1 MTWSKSCIA
10 SELSR
15 TPKVGTDNPVDATL
29 TTDATFQ
36 INNTNLYVPEVTLSI
51 NDAKFYENIKQ
62 GFKRTILWKKYRS
75 EITTQPKNINL
86 NYLIDQHLEI
96 LIDCFYFHSKRVI
109 MILHEICFGE
119 YYMPLVE
126 IKDFN
131 VLIHNKAFFD
141 QPVKNEQ
148 ELYEKLIEISRNN
161 NYTTG
166 KLSDFSYHQ
175 NYYKQIEN

>member
-1 MTWSKSCIA
+1 MTWSKSCVA

-36 INNTNLYVPEVTLSI
+36 INNTKLYVPEVTLSI

-75 EITTQPKNINL
+75 EITTRPKNINL

-109 MILHEICFGE
+109 IISYTKFV
-119 YYMPLVE
+119 LVS
-126 IKDFN
+126 ITC
-131 VLIHNKAFFD
+131 
-141 QPVKNEQ
+141 P
-148 ELYEKLIEISRNN
+148 
-161 NYTTG
+161 
-166 KLSDFSYHQ
+166 
-175 NYYKQIEN
+175 

>member
-1 MTWSKSCIA
+1 MFL
-10 SELSR
+10 LSF
-15 TPKVGTDNPVDATL
+15 KKGDN
-29 TTDATFQ
+29 
-36 INNTNLYVPEVTLSI
+36 Y
-51 NDAKFYENIKQ
+51 
-62 GFKRTILWKKYRS
+62 
-75 EITTQPKNINL
+75 
-86 NYLIDQHLEI
+86 
-96 LIDCFYFHSKRVI
+96 
-109 MILHEICFGE
+109 ILHEICFGE

-148 ELYEKLIEISRNN
+148 ELYEKFIEISRNN

>member
-15 TPKVGTDNPVDATL
+15 TPKVGTDNPVDT
-29 TTDATFQ
+29 TFQ
-36 INNTNLYVPEVTLSI
+36 INNTKLYVPEVTLSI

-109 MILHEICFGE
+109 IISYTKFV
-119 YYMPLVE
+119 LVS
-126 IKDFN
+126 ITC
-131 VLIHNKAFFD
+131 
-141 QPVKNEQ
+141 P
-148 ELYEKLIEISRNN
+148 
-161 NYTTG
+161 
-166 KLSDFSYHQ
+166 
-175 NYYKQIEN
+175 